1 MLYCYQVKLEFY
13 VTRSFMYF
21 YMYFQFLRFFQ
32 SNIYILIHI
41 HFPFVSLFIYLH
53 DVVSSF
59 SMNLATDYVAL
70 FNKVICLLLL
80 L

>member
-1 MLYCYQVKLEFY
+1 MKLEFY

-21 YMYFQFLRFFQ
+21 YMYFQFLCFFFQ
-32 SNIYILIHI
+32 SNIYILIHT

-70 FNKVICLLLL
+70 FKVICLLLL
-80 L
+80 